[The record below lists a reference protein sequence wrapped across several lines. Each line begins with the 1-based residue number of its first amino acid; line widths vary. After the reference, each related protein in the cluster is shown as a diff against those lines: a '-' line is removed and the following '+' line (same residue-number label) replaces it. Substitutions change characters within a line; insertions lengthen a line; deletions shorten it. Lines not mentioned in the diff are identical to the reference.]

1 MGKYDRYEK
10 ASTNKGSTSKMHPIW
25 RGIGC
30 LMLVIIPVMAWAA
43 AYEFMR
49 IAPTLSWFPQSRQM
63 YQNIDLQYIV
73 IPTSIGQIVFTGVF
87 MMLGFM
93 IMTIAYS
100 FVYRVAG
107 PPKYGPTDAPPP
119 RVTRKRKR

>member
-1 MGKYDRYEK
+1 MGKFDRYEK
-10 ASTNKGSTSKMHPIW
+10 VNVNNEPTWKVHPIW

-30 LMLVIIPVMAWAA
+30 LMLVIIPIMAWAA

-49 IAPTLSWFPQSRQM
+49 IAPNLSWFPQSREM
-63 YQNIDLQYIV
+63 YRNIDLDFIV
-73 IPTSIGQIVFTGVF
+73 LPFTLGQIIFAVLF

-93 IMTIAYS
+93 IMSLAYA

-119 RVTRKRKR
+119 RVKRKRKR